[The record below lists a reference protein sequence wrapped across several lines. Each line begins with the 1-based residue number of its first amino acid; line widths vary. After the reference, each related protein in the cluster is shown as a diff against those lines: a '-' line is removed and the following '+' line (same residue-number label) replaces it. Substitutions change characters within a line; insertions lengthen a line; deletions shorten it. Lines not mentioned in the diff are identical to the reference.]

1 MKTYKVTISG
11 QQKHIAK
18 INFEGRT
25 AEQVEAIID
34 RYYDEEESPR
44 PQMDGNS
51 YELNCS
57 QYIRIEEER
66 DFYVTVDGAYVGHR
80 EQLYNLPDNGII
92 YNESDATAV
101 AERMAKQYNNCDVL
115 LVEATKN

>member
-1 MKTYKVTISG
+1 MKTYKVTITG
-11 QQKHIAK
+11 QQKHIAS

-34 RYYDEEESPR
+34 RYYEEKEGPR

-51 YELNCS
+51 WDLNCD

-80 EQLYNLPDNGII
+80 EQLYSLPDNGII
-92 YNESDATAV
+92 YNESDATEV
-101 AERMAKQYNNCDVL
+101 AKRMEKQYNNCVVL
-115 LVEATKN
+115 LVDANI